1 MVESPSKKKRSERK
15 QVDKSVSAA
24 TGHGLGASDCLD
36 EFSSALSQCYMVTQS
51 GSLARFYL
59 DVTADDILVKSH
71 HSQKVKTAIKLVQ
84 THPKLL
90 DKQKKTDHGDQ
101 QEPMGGMGAANDDQ

>member
-1 MVESPSKKKRSERK
+1 MVESPSKKKRGERK
-15 QVDKSVSAA
+15 TVDKSVSAA
-24 TGHGLGASDCLD
+24 TGHGLRAFDCQD
-36 EFSSALSQCYMVTQS
+36 EFPNPMSQCYMVTQS

-90 DKQKKTDHGDQ
+90 DKQKKTDQDEQ
-101 QEPMGGMGAANDDQ
+101 QPMDGMGAANDDQ